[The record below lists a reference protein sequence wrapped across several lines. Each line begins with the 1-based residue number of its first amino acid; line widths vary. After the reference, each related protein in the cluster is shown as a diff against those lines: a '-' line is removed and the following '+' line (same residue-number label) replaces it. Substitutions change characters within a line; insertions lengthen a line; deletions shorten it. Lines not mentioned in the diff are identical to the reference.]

1 MNKKMKEI
9 LKAQLIRHE
18 GKRYRPYRDSVGKL
32 TVGVGRNID
41 DVPFSED
48 EIMLM
53 LENDISHAIED
64 ASKFLW
70 YIGLDEVRQS
80 VIVNMLFNMGMEKFT
95 SFRKMI
101 KALEQKKYV
110 LAAKEMLDSKWA
122 AQVENRAHELAGIM
136 ERGK

>member
-1 MNKKMKEI
+1 MKEI
-9 LKAQLIRHE
+9 LKEQLIRHE

-53 LENDISHAIED
+53 LDNDIQNAVLD
-64 ASKFLW
+64 ASKFSW
-70 YIGLDEVRQS
+70 YIGLSKMRQA
-80 VIVNMLFNMGMEKFT
+80 VIVNMLFNMGIARF
-95 SFRKMI
+95 SGFRKML
-101 KALEQKKYV
+101 KALEQGNYV

-122 AQVENRAHELAGIM
+122 QQTGNRAHELALLM
-136 ERGK
+136 EDGK